1 MNELRKQVH
10 RKLQGGRGRA
20 RKTVGMMAMAL
31 GLTATVMAAPPL
43 KSATAQKTV
52 ASAKK
57 WFQVGKASWY
67 GKKFQGHRTADG
79 EKYNMDALTCAH
91 RTLPMGSWV
100 RVTNLRNHRM
110 VLVRV
115 NDRGPVPE
123 TRILDLS
130 YAAAKQLGIG
140 GVAKVR
146 VEAVAANDP
155 QVVAELVNQ
164 VKMPLVKDAML
175 KDPMILAGQ

>member
-1 MNELRKQVH
+1 MNELKKQVH
-10 RKLQGGRGRA
+10 RKLQGGRGRT

-43 KSATAQKTV
+43 KSGAAHKAV
-52 ASAKK
+52 ASTKK

-100 RVTNLRNHRM
+100 RVTNLRNHKM

-130 YAAAKQLGIG
+130 YAAARQIGLG
-140 GVAKVR
+140 GVAKVK
-146 VEAVAANDP
+146 VETVSTNDP
-155 QVVAELVNQ
+155 EVVAELVNQ
-164 VKMPLVKDAML
+164 VKMPLLRDPMG